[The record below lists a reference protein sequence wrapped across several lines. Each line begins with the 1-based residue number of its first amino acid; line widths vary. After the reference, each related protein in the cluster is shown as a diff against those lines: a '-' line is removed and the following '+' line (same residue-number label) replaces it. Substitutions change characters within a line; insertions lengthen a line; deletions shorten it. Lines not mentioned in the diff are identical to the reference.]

1 MTTANTTGWAVYRRL
16 IGYSLQY
23 KTYLLL
29 AVLGLVVSA
38 LTQPLFAWG
47 LEPLLDKA
55 ILQRDPLTIQWLPV
69 GILALFLVRGAAMFV
84 SGYYIGLIGRQ
95 VTQTLRDQV
104 FQQMLRMPVS
114 FFENTQAGKLLSYV
128 SYYIEQVSNASIRGI
143 TTLIQ
148 DSVTILGLLAMMLW
162 KSWQLTLGILVIVP
176 LIALIVV
183 YATRRLRRLSHQ
195 VQDSIG
201 DVTQI
206 ANELIRGYKVVRIF
220 NGEAYEAE
228 RFSRANAANIH
239 LQMKRMVTEL
249 LSTPLVQFM
258 VAVAL
263 AAIVWVATREST
275 LSGLTAG
282 TFMSFIM
289 AMILMLTPIRNLT
302 QLNTQLQTAIAAGES
317 IFALLD
323 SATEQD
329 NGTQTL
335 TQCRGEVVFRDVSF
349 AYPETAKPVL
359 RQINLHV
366 QPGETIALVG
376 KSGSGKTT
384 LVNLLPRFHEVQSG
398 EILLDGVPLPAL
410 RLANLRSH
418 IAYVGQDV
426 VLFNGTIR
434 DNIAYG
440 AMHALPLESVRE
452 AAAAAHALEFIEKL
466 PQGFDTVIGDNG
478 VMLSGGQRQRLS
490 IARAILANA
499 PLLILDEATSALDS
513 EAERH
518 IQAALERLLAN
529 RTTFII
535 AHRLSTIENAD
546 RIVVMHDGAI
556 VESGKH
562 AELLALNGHYARL
575 YAMQFHD
582 ESKT

>member
-104 FQQMLRMPVS
+104 FQQMQRMPVS

-143 TTLIQ
+143 TALIQ

-228 RFSRANAANIH
+228 RFARANAANIH

-335 TQCRGEVVFRDVSF
+335 TQCRGEVVFGDVSF

-440 AMHALPLESVRE
+440 EMRTLPLERVRE